1 MPNSPTA
8 PRVSA
13 PDLPPVLEP
22 REPARRA
29 DLLAAALEL
38 TGVVDLAYAT
48 LEQCAVQADADSIDL
63 TGATLLDV
71 DLPEPLIASLRLRNA
86 SIRRLRITGGRIGT
100 LDLGDAR
107 VAELELR
114 DVRIDYL
121 NLGAAR
127 AEDLDVVGCAV
138 RTIDIPQA
146 ELTRVR
152 FQATRSDEVDPRGLR
167 AKDVDLRGLDA
178 LSYLDVQS
186 LRGTTLSSVQVQQ
199 LAPVMAA
206 GLGITVT
213 D

>member
-22 REPARRA
+22 REAARRA

-38 TGVVDLAYAT
+38 TGTVDLAYAT

-71 DLPEPLIASLRLRNA
+71 DLPEPRIASLRLRNA

-152 FQATRSDEVDPRGLR
+152 FQASRSDEVAPGACARRMWTSAASTRSPTSTCRACAAPRSR
-167 AKDVDLRGLDA
+167 RC
-178 LSYLDVQS
+178 
-186 LRGTTLSSVQVQQ
+186 RCSSS
-199 LAPVMAA
+199 PR
-206 GLGITVT
+206 
-213 D
+213 

>member
-1 MPNSPTA
+1 MPKPPTA
-8 PRVSA
+8 PRISA

-22 REPARRA
+22 REAARRA
-29 DLLAAALEL
+29 DLVAAALDL
-38 TGVVDLAYAT
+38 AGTVDLAYAT

-63 TGATLLDV
+63 TGGTLLDV
-71 DLPEPLIASLRLRNA
+71 DFPDPRIASLRMRNA
-86 SIRRLRITGGRIGT
+86 SVRRLRVTAGRIGT
-100 LDLGDAR
+100 LDLSDAR

-127 AEDLDVVGCAV
+127 ADDVDIVGCDI
-138 RTIDIPQA
+138 RTIDLPQA

-152 FQATRSDEVDPRGLR
+152 FRTTRSDEVDPRGLR
-167 AKDVDLRGLDA
+167 AKDLDLRGLDA

-186 LRGTTLSSVQVQQ
+186 LRGATLSSMQVQQ
-199 LAPVMAA
+199 LAPVMAT
-206 GLGITVT
+206 GLGIIVT